1 MYLTDCIGDGNRNVI
16 KWSVFST
23 NAHMHMQMHI
33 HMHTHTHTHTHTKL
47 TLTREHIVYVTQKHR
62 TDICLVIKELNS
74 GETVHKITHINVKTV
89 TINEIM
95 IKIVYSICH
104 AGLVSQS
111 Q

>member
-1 MYLTDCIGDGNRNVI
+1 MCLTDCIGDGNRNVI

-23 NAHMHMQMHI
+23 NA
-33 HMHTHTHTHTHTKL
+33 HTHTHTKL

-74 GETVHKITHINVKTV
+74 GETVHKITQINVKTV

-95 IKIVYSICH
+95 IKIVHSICH

>member
-1 MYLTDCIGDGNRNVI
+1 VVSLFNKC
-16 KWSVFST
+16 VFIDT
-23 NAHMHMQMHI
+23 PTRTHARTHA
-33 HMHTHTHTHTHTKL
+33 HTHTHTHTHTKL

>member
-1 MYLTDCIGDGNRNVI
+1 MCLTDCIGDGNRNVI

-23 NAHMHMQMHI
+23 NA
-33 HMHTHTHTHTHTKL
+33 HTHTHTKL